1 MTGVTRVSVTRAIA
15 PRMSVAA
22 TETRATMLCGFE
34 GVKTKSEV
42 GVNLR
47 VNPLSDLKLT
57 LKT

>member
-1 MTGVTRVSVTRAIA
+1 MTRVSVTRAIA

-22 TETRATMLCGFE
+22 TEKRATMLCGFE
-34 GVKTKSEV
+34 GVKTKSSEV

>member
-1 MTGVTRVSVTRAIA
+1 MTRVSVTRAIA
-15 PRMSVAA
+15 PRSSVAA
-22 TETRATMLCGFE
+22 TEKRATMLCGFE